1 VTGHA
6 LTPGDWTHLTVP
18 TMRVQPPTLSTAK
31 VGQAGIDAKS
41 IMTRNTLHVLQVG
54 SCRSQ
59 AADHRALM
67 AALLGSVERTSAGL
81 LRCTQSHSMLQALHG
96 TLQAKRCAEQLRQ
109 RHRAMRRASVHHG
122 TWPRLLQPQST
133 GY

>member
-1 VTGHA
+1 MTGHA

-18 TMRVQPPTLSTAK
+18 TLRVQPPTRCLQL
-31 VGQAGIDAKS
+31 GQAGIDAKS
-41 IMTRNTLHVLQVG
+41 IMTRNTLPVLQVG
-54 SCRSQ
+54 SCRRR
-59 AADHRALM
+59 AAGHRALL
-67 AALLGSVERTSAGL
+67 AALLGYVVRTSAGL
-81 LRCTQSHSMLQALHG
+81 LRCTQSHSRLQALHG

-109 RHRAMRRASVHHG
+109 RHRAMRRASMHYG